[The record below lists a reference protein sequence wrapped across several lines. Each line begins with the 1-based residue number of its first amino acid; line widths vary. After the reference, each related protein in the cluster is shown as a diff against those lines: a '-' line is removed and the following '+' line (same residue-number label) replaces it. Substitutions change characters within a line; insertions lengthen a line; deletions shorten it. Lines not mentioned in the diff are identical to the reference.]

1 MNNMKTSEIKRL
13 IISSLGIEHD
23 SEKASSGIQEVLAWD
38 FSEGFEDKVLASLR
52 NERIVVKRDYEFNRS
67 LSLAFYRV
75 AFTAAAAIILL
86 MLSIFLKEG
95 SLSFDSLLGM
105 SDGYS
110 ESIVCLL
117 TGN

>member
-1 MNNMKTSEIKRL
+1 MNKIKSSEIKRM
-13 IISSLGIEHD
+13 IISSLDNEPGD
-23 SEKASSGIQEVLAWD
+23 EKDATGLREALAWD
-38 FSEGFEDKVLASLR
+38 FRDGFEKKILGRIS
-52 NERIVVKRDYEFNRS
+52 NEGIIVKRQYEFRHN
-67 LSLAFYRV
+67 LNLAFYRV

>member
-1 MNNMKTSEIKRL
+1 MR
-13 IISSLGIEHD
+13 
-23 SEKASSGIQEVLAWD
+23 SSGIKKRIIGLLNNECDDEKAVASLQEALAWD
-38 FSEGFEDKVLASLR
+38 FGEEFEDRVLAGLSKER
-52 NERIVVKRDYEFNRS
+52 NDLKYEYEFNHN
-67 LSLAFYRV
+67 LNLVFYRV
-75 AFTAAAAIILL
+75 AFTAAAAIIFL

-95 SLSFDSLLGM
+95 TLSFDSLLGM

>member
-1 MNNMKTSEIKRL
+1 MQSSEIKKR
-13 IISSLGIEHD
+13 IIASLENERND
-23 SEKASSGIQEVLAWD
+23 EKAVTAMQEALAWD
-38 FSEGFEDKVLASLR
+38 FSEGFEERVLAKISK
-52 NERIVVKRDYEFNRS
+52 ERSEGRYEYEFNHN
-67 LSLAFYRV
+67 LNLVFYRV
-75 AFTAAAAIILL
+75 AFTAAAAIIFL
-86 MLSIFLKEG
+86 MLSIFLKDG

>member
-1 MNNMKTSEIKRL
+1 MKSSEIKKR
-13 IISSLGIEHD
+13 IIGSLDKEPD
-23 SEKASSGIQEVLAWD
+23 NEQSAADMQEVLAWD
-38 FSEGFEDKVLASLR
+38 FSEGFEERVLAGLS
-52 NERIVVKRDYEFNRS
+52 NEGSEVKHEYEFNHN
-67 LSLAFYRV
+67 LNLVFYRV
-75 AFTAAAAIILL
+75 ALTAAAAIIFL